1 MWDPGS
7 RPKDALKE
15 KRPLCLEN
23 GLEEKAIRIFIHRLL
38 LELYL
43 HGHYHYAYR
52 DYLQCSKKEEIL
64 QSKMSSFSIIFSSI
78 FMSVA
83 AIIVYLKNEANT
95 KSI

>member
-64 QSKMSSFSIIFSSI
+64 QSKMSSFSIIFSSL

-95 KSI
+95 

>member
-64 QSKMSSFSIIFSSI
+64 QSKMSNFSILFSSL

-83 AIIVYLKNEANT
+83 TIILYLKNEANT
-95 KSI
+95 

>member
-64 QSKMSSFSIIFSSI
+64 QSKMISCSIIFSSL

-83 AIIVYLKNEANT
+83 AIMVYLKNEANT
-95 KSI
+95 

>member
-1 MWDPGS
+1 MRDPGS

-52 DYLQCSKKEEIL
+52 DYLQCFKKEEIL
-64 QSKMSSFSIIFSSI
+64 QSKMSSFSIIFSSL

-95 KSI
+95 

>member
-64 QSKMSSFSIIFSSI
+64 QSKMSSFSIIFSSL

-83 AIIVYLKNEANT
+83 AIILHLKNEANT
-95 KSI
+95 

>member
-52 DYLQCSKKEEIL
+52 DYLQYSKKEEIL
-64 QSKMSSFSIIFSSI
+64 QSKMSNFSILFSSL

-83 AIIVYLKNEANT
+83 TIILYLKNEANT
-95 KSI
+95 

>member
-1 MWDPGS
+1 MRDPGS

-64 QSKMSSFSIIFSSI
+64 QSKMSSFSIIFFFTVHVCGSYNSL
-78 FMSVA
+78 FE
-83 AIIVYLKNEANT
+83 K
-95 KSI
+95 

>member
-64 QSKMSSFSIIFSSI
+64 QSKISSFSIIFSSQ

-83 AIIVYLKNEANT
+83 AIMVYLKNEANT
-95 KSI
+95 

>member
-52 DYLQCSKKEEIL
+52 DYLQCAKKEEIL
-64 QSKMSSFSIIFSSI
+64 QSKMSSFSVIFSLV
-78 FMSVA
+78 FLSVA
-83 AIIVYLKNEANT
+83 AIILHLKNEANT
-95 KSI
+95 

>member
-64 QSKMSSFSIIFSSI
+64 QSKMSSFSIIFSSL

-83 AIIVYLKNEANT
+83 AIMVYLKNEANT
-95 KSI
+95 

>member
-1 MWDPGS
+1 MRDPGS

-52 DYLQCSKKEEIL
+52 DYQQCSKKEEIL
-64 QSKMSSFSIIFSSI
+64 QSKMSSFSIIFSSL

-95 KSI
+95 

>member
-64 QSKMSSFSIIFSSI
+64 QSKISSFSIIFSSL

-83 AIIVYLKNEANT
+83 AIMVYLKNEANT
-95 KSI
+95 

>member
-1 MWDPGS
+1 MRDPGS

-52 DYLQCSKKEEIL
+52 DY
-64 QSKMSSFSIIFSSI
+64 
-78 FMSVA
+78 
-83 AIIVYLKNEANT
+83 
-95 KSI
+95 

>member
-1 MWDPGS
+1 MRDPGS

-64 QSKMSSFSIIFSSI
+64 QSKMSSFSIIFSSL

-95 KSI
+95 